1 MTSLH
6 EEPSEPPGEFYVFVD
21 PSNLIAQNNLRFTRR
36 FTSGL
41 AGASAQEWQ
50 AYRSGELDL
59 LPYIVNPHHSPWLSV
74 FTASVIADWCVE
86 NDAEVIRREEF
97 RHQPSRLSATFAF
110 GDEASCGAASALYGW
125 NLGEVRR
132 FRPIEDARLRIAR
145 VNMERVSLA
154 RRWYRIADR
163 SDEEID
169 AYWREYWSERGETAM
184 DLPAAEPGDRQIIR
198 SGLIWEYLVDG
209 TLELVD

>member
-1 MTSLH
+1 M
-6 EEPSEPPGEFYVFVD
+6 
-21 PSNLIAQNNLRFTRR
+21 
-36 FTSGL
+36 
-41 AGASAQEWQ
+41 
-50 AYRSGELDL
+50 
-59 LPYIVNPHHSPWLSV
+59 SV

-97 RHQPSRLSATFAF
+97 HHQPSRLSATFAF
-110 GDEASCGAASALYGW
+110 GDEASCRAASALYDW

-132 FRPIEDARLRIAR
+132 FRPIDDARLRIAR

-169 AYWREYWSERGETAM
+169 AYWREYWSEEGETAM
-184 DLPAAEPGDRQIIR
+184 DLPAAEPGDRQIIQ
-198 SGLIWEYLVDG
+198 SGLI
-209 TLELVD
+209 